1 MNEDAFIFT
10 GGPSN
15 ISWAFIYWILFAFS
29 PAANGHVA
37 TIELLL
43 KEGADPSLK
52 DIHGRDALTVACV
65 KANEGNKDLVVQLL
79 QVTSYM

>member
-1 MNEDAFIFT
+1 MKTRLYSPE
-10 GGPSN
+10 GLV
-15 ISWAFIYWILFAFS
+15 IYHGFYLLDLFAFS

-52 DIHGRDALTVACV
+52 DMHGRDALTVACV
-65 KANEGNKDLVVQLL
+65 KANEGSKDLVVQLL